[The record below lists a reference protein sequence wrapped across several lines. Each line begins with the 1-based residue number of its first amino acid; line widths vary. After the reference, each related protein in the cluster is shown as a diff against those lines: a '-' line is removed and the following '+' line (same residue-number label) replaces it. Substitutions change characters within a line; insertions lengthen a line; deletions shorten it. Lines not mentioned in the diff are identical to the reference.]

1 MKNRYVKFHNE
12 NITIL
17 ISILKILNFIS
28 MKSKILNEGI
38 KHLSKD
44 KKLNSLINE
53 FEKPVFYKST
63 NYYDDLCKSIIYQQ
77 LSGKVAKII
86 YHRFLN
92 LFPNKVPNFKK
103 TLDLKFEELKKI
115 GLSKQKITYI
125 DNLAKYFYNKKN
137 TDFVKYSDE
146 SLRKELIKIKG
157 IGPWTIDMFLMFTMH
172 RTDILPVGDLGIK
185 KAFQILYKLKE
196 LPSKE
201 LMIEISAKWK
211 PYRTIACCYLW
222 YLVDDGDVW

>member
-28 MKSKILNEGI
+28 MKSKILNKGI

-44 KKLNSLINE
+44 KKLSSLINE

-201 LMIEISAKWK
+201 LMIEMSAKWK

>member
-1 MKNRYVKFHNE
+1 
-12 NITIL
+12 
-17 ISILKILNFIS
+17 
-28 MKSKILNEGI
+28 MKSKILNKGI

-44 KKLNSLINE
+44 KKLSSLINE

-201 LMIEISAKWK
+201 LMIEMSAKWK

>member
-1 MKNRYVKFHNE
+1 
-12 NITIL
+12 
-17 ISILKILNFIS
+17 

-172 RTDILPVGDLGIK
+172 RTDILPFGDLGIK

>member
-1 MKNRYVKFHNE
+1 MKNRYVKFHNK

-92 LFPNKVPNFKK
+92 LFPNKVPNFKE

-137 TDFVKYSDE
+137 IDFVKYSDE

-201 LMIEISAKWK
+201 LMIEMSAKWK

>member
-1 MKNRYVKFHNE
+1 MKNIYVKFHNE

-44 KKLNSLINE
+44 KKLSSLINE

-137 TDFVKYSDE
+137 IDFVKYSDE

-201 LMIEISAKWK
+201 LMIEMSAKWK

>member
-1 MKNRYVKFHNE
+1 
-12 NITIL
+12 
-17 ISILKILNFIS
+17 

>member
-1 MKNRYVKFHNE
+1 MN
-12 NITIL
+12 
-17 ISILKILNFIS
+17 
-28 MKSKILNEGI
+28 SKILNLGI

-44 KKLNSLINE
+44 KKINTLINE

-137 TDFVKYSDE
+137 IDFVNYSDE

-201 LMIEISAKWK
+201 LMIEMSAKWK

>member
-1 MKNRYVKFHNE
+1 MN
-12 NITIL
+12 
-17 ISILKILNFIS
+17 
-28 MKSKILNEGI
+28 SKILNLGI

-44 KKLNSLINE
+44 KKINTLINE

-137 TDFVKYSDE
+137 TDFIKYSDE

-185 KAFQILYKLKE
+185 KAFQILYELKE

-201 LMIEISAKWK
+201 LMIEMSAKWK

>member
-1 MKNRYVKFHNE
+1 
-12 NITIL
+12 
-17 ISILKILNFIS
+17 

-92 LFPNKVPNFKK
+92 LFPDKVPNFKK

-137 TDFVKYSDE
+137 IDFVKYSDE

-201 LMIEISAKWK
+201 LMIEMSAKWK

>member
-1 MKNRYVKFHNE
+1 
-12 NITIL
+12 
-17 ISILKILNFIS
+17 

-44 KKLNSLINE
+44 KKLSSLINE

-201 LMIEISAKWK
+201 LMIEMSAKWK

>member
-1 MKNRYVKFHNE
+1 
-12 NITIL
+12 
-17 ISILKILNFIS
+17 

-44 KKLNSLINE
+44 KKLSSLINE

-137 TDFVKYSDE
+137 IDFVKYSDE

-201 LMIEISAKWK
+201 LMIEMSAKWK

>member
-1 MKNRYVKFHNE
+1 MNNRYIKFHNA

-28 MKSKILNEGI
+28 MKSRILNAGI

-53 FEKPVFYKST
+53 FEKPVFHKST
-63 NYYDDLCKSIIYQQ
+63 NYYNDLSKSIIYQQ

-92 LFPNKVPNFKK
+92 LFPNKVPNYEK
-103 TLDLKFEELKKI
+103 TLELKFEELKKI

-125 DNLAKYFYNKKN
+125 VNLAKYFYNKKN
-137 TDFVKYSDE
+137 IDFVEFSDE

-157 IGPWTIDMFLMFTMH
+157 VGPWTIDMFLMFTMH

-196 LPSKE
+196 LPSNE

>member
-1 MKNRYVKFHNE
+1 
-12 NITIL
+12 
-17 ISILKILNFIS
+17 

-63 NYYDDLCKSIIYQQ
+63 NYYDDLCKSIIYLQ

>member
-1 MKNRYVKFHNE
+1 MN
-12 NITIL
+12 
-17 ISILKILNFIS
+17 
-28 MKSKILNEGI
+28 SKILNLGI

-44 KKLNSLINE
+44 KKINTLINE

-137 TDFVKYSDE
+137 IDFVNYSDE

-201 LMIEISAKWK
+201 LMIEMSAKWK

-222 YLVDDGDVW
+222 YLVDDGDVC

>member
-1 MKNRYVKFHNE
+1 MKSR
-12 NITIL
+12 
-17 ISILKILNFIS
+17 ILNA
-28 MKSKILNEGI
+28 GI

-53 FEKPVFYKST
+53 FEKPVFHKST
-63 NYYDDLCKSIIYQQ
+63 NYYNDLSKSIIYQQ

-92 LFPNKVPNFKK
+92 LFPNKVPNYEK
-103 TLDLKFEELKKI
+103 TLELKFEELKKI

-125 DNLAKYFYNKKN
+125 VNLAKYFYNKKN
-137 TDFVKYSDE
+137 IDFVEFSDE

-157 IGPWTIDMFLMFTMH
+157 VGPWTIDMFLMFTMH

-196 LPSKE
+196 LPSNE

>member
-1 MKNRYVKFHNE
+1 
-12 NITIL
+12 
-17 ISILKILNFIS
+17 

-44 KKLNSLINE
+44 KKLSSLINE

-137 TDFVKYSDE
+137 IDFVKYSDE

-201 LMIEISAKWK
+201 LMIEISDKWK

>member
-1 MKNRYVKFHNE
+1 
-12 NITIL
+12 
-17 ISILKILNFIS
+17 

-137 TDFVKYSDE
+137 IDFVKYSDE

-201 LMIEISAKWK
+201 LMIEMSAKWK

>member
-137 TDFVKYSDE
+137 IDFVKYSDE
-146 SLRKELIKIKG
+146 YLRKELIKIKG

-201 LMIEISAKWK
+201 LMIEMSAKWK

>member
-1 MKNRYVKFHNE
+1 
-12 NITIL
+12 
-17 ISILKILNFIS
+17 

-137 TDFVKYSDE
+137 TNFVKYSDE

-196 LPSKE
+196 LPSNE

>member
-1 MKNRYVKFHNE
+1 MN
-12 NITIL
+12 
-17 ISILKILNFIS
+17 
-28 MKSKILNEGI
+28 SKILNLGI

-44 KKLNSLINE
+44 KKLNTLINE

-137 TDFVKYSDE
+137 IDFVNYSDE

-201 LMIEISAKWK
+201 LMIEMSAKWK